1 MSQVVCLSVTLVNK
15 ARVTNYLIQC
25 QQVSL
30 PSLYNSFS
38 RMYGAQPPSPLV
50 GKKFYVSFID
60 DFSKFSWIYL
70 LKHKSEVFQRFTEFQ
85 TMVERLFD
93 TKIIAMQTDWGGEY
107 QRLNSFFTKL
117 GIIHY
122 VSCPHA
128 HQQNGPAE
136 RKHRHIVE
144 VGLSILAQASM
155 PLKFWDE
162 AFATAAYLINRTP
175 TKLLDYSTPLEH
187 LFKQSP
193 DYNFLKVFGCAC
205 WPNLRPYNTR
215 KLAFRST
222 RCVFLG
228 YSNMHKGYKCLEVS
242 TGRVYISRDVVFDE
256 HIFPFAELHANAG
269 ARLRAQ
275 INLLPSTLF
284 PSSNLDNRGIFNTA
298 DHTLPDVTEANA
310 IDDVVPSVVS
320 DVRMQEIGT
329 EQLQVHEQGQVQPK
343 SATKQYMKPPI
354 TTTYQRREKNI
365 STPPSAAL
373 PETATTP
380 FSSAVPSQEPTAAPS
395 PSFQS
400 ASESEEHVSLMEG
413 TESASAAGGYID
425 LRPRTRLQNGTIQRI
440 KYGCLAATSEP
451 QNLAEALGDENWKHA
466 MDAEFEALAKNKTW
480 HLVPPEGIKN
490 IIDCRWVYKVKKKAD
505 GTLDRYKARL
515 VAKGFKQRYGIDYED
530 TFSPVVKAATIRVIL
545 SLAVS
550 QGWSLR
556 QLDVQNAF
564 LHGILEED
572 VYMKQPPGYEDKLQ
586 PHHICKLDK
595 AIYGLKQ
602 APRAWYSRLSDK
614 LLQLGFQASKGDT
627 SLFFYIKEGITI
639 FLLVYVDD
647 IIVASSSQDV
657 VSALLKDLKIDFA
670 LKDLGP
676 LHYFLGI
683 EVQKV
688 DNGIHLSQ
696 RKYASDVLSRVG
708 MINCKPTTTPL
719 STSEKLSL
727 HNGEPL
733 GPDDSTRYRS
743 IVGALQYL
751 TLTRPDLSFAVNKVC
766 QYLHSPTTDHWTAVK
781 RILRYL
787 RYTLHHGLK
796 ISKSPSLLVSAF
808 TDADWAGDIDD
819 RRSTGGFAVFLGS
832 NLVSWS
838 ARKQPTV
845 SRSSTEA
852 EYKAIANATAE
863 LMWIQSLLKELK
875 ISCPPTARIWCD
887 NIGATYLTANPVF
900 HGRVKHV
907 EIDFHFVRERVAR
920 KLLDVRVISTND
932 QIADGFTKAL
942 TKKKMDLFR
951 DNLNLCKL

>member
-1 MSQVVCLSVTLVNK
+1 MGV
-15 ARVTNYLIQC
+15 
-25 QQVSL
+25 
-30 PSLYNSFS
+30 
-38 RMYGAQPPSPLV
+38 
-50 GKKFYVSFID
+50 
-60 DFSKFSWIYL
+60 
-70 LKHKSEVFQRFTEFQ
+70 
-85 TMVERLFD
+85 
-93 TKIIAMQTDWGGEY
+93 
-107 QRLNSFFTKL
+107 
-117 GIIHY
+117 
-122 VSCPHA
+122 
-128 HQQNGPAE
+128 
-136 RKHRHIVE
+136 
-144 VGLSILAQASM
+144 
-155 PLKFWDE
+155 
-162 AFATAAYLINRTP
+162 
-175 TKLLDYSTPLEH
+175 
-187 LFKQSP
+187 
-193 DYNFLKVFGCAC
+193 
-205 WPNLRPYNTR
+205 
-215 KLAFRST
+215 
-222 RCVFLG
+222 
-228 YSNMHKGYKCLEVS
+228 
-242 TGRVYISRDVVFDE
+242 
-256 HIFPFAELHANAG
+256 
-269 ARLRAQ
+269 
-275 INLLPSTLF
+275 
-284 PSSNLDNRGIFNTA
+284 
-298 DHTLPDVTEANA
+298 
-310 IDDVVPSVVS
+310 
-320 DVRMQEIGT
+320 
-329 EQLQVHEQGQVQPK
+329 
-343 SATKQYMKPPI
+343 
-354 TTTYQRREKNI
+354 
-365 STPPSAAL
+365 
-373 PETATTP
+373 
-380 FSSAVPSQEPTAAPS
+380 
-395 PSFQS
+395 
-400 ASESEEHVSLMEG
+400 
-413 TESASAAGGYID
+413 
-425 LRPRTRLQNGTIQRI
+425 
-440 KYGCLAATSEP
+440 
-451 QNLAEALGDENWKHA
+451 
-466 MDAEFEALAKNKTW
+466 
-480 HLVPPEGIKN
+480 
-490 IIDCRWVYKVKKKAD
+490 KVKKKAD

-733 GPDDSTRYRS
+733 GPEDSTRYRS

-920 KLLDVRVISTND
+920 KLLDVRVISTM
-932 QIADGFTKAL
+932 T
-942 TKKKMDLFR
+942 R
-951 DNLNLCKL
+951 